1 MHGKWIKPGDK
12 GNKGPVPRQGRGQ
25 SMMNKID
32 LHESLHSY
40 YWEDSSTLTLVIGH
54 CVHTLRKYKSCS
66 CVNCKS
72 ILYFLEHE
80 WMPPSPGWCGWS
92 VVTFLSTLVNT
103 QPAAGESWTDKIYV
117 KPVAFLVLW
126 WFSMVLG
133 ASKIGSFLH
142 IVLVLCQFL
151 SIFAN
156 LFMHNKKCHPLLPQF
171 CFLFSGSIFWG
182 DVLQQNRKW
191 ASAQVSTPQNARGW
205 DCQYS
210 APIVPCPSHC
220 PFSLC
225 YRLSSSLVS

>member
-1 MHGKWIKPGDK
+1 
-12 GNKGPVPRQGRGQ
+12 
-25 SMMNKID
+25 MNPCIHIIERTAAHWP
-32 LHESLHSY
+32 LLLVTV
-40 YWEDSSTLTLVIGH
+40 STP
-54 CVHTLRKYKSCS
+54 CVNTNPAP

-142 IVLVLCQFL
+142 IVLANSCPFLQIFLCTTKSVTLCFL
-151 SIFAN
+151 NFV
-156 LFMHNKKCHPLLPQF
+156 
-171 CFLFSGSIFWG
+171 FLFSGSIFCAN
-182 DVLQQNRKW
+182 VLQQNRQW
-191 ASAQVSTPQNARGW
+191 ASAQVATPQNARGW

-225 YRLSSSLVS
+225 YRLSTSLVS